1 MTRFPFRIWVA
12 YAGLALVFFSLN
24 FLGSGKDSGGN
35 WPRLKLMDKPDGLL
49 QFDNGETTRSMSRL
63 GGVKLG
69 RELGN
74 SLRIAA
80 GQRVE
85 WITWGGKDPEML
97 FPKIDLWV
105 SRGMDEN
112 VRKEL
117 DSAAESIANYD
128 QMLKKRGWTLV
139 VLPIPTKLAVHR
151 DLAHFP
157 VMEDDLISRRPVQ
170 EDRSDEVYGHLISE
184 LARHGVP
191 AVNLLATYRASL
203 NLDPKQLLYMTNDS
217 HWSGRGIELAAG
229 ATAKRIES
237 ITSLKSREPVN
248 PTYLNVDEVGD
259 LAKAFDPLP
268 SFVSWLRPVWI
279 FHDSLMNGEAGKGY
293 PYSTNPKGL
302 VVCVGTSYT
311 GQYTWIENQP
321 VGFAWQLALH
331 LDNVDFQN
339 RPAAGQGSF
348 HSFGQFLNDIDAV
361 EKDFANK
368 KVESAPRVVVWE
380 FPIRDV
386 QDIPMS
392 SR

>member
-1 MTRFPFRIWVA
+1 MTKFSFRIWIA
-12 YAGLALVFFSLN
+12 YAGLLLAFLALNLF
-24 FLGSGKDSGGN
+24 GSGKDAESI
-35 WPRLKLMDKPDGLL
+35 WPRIKFQDHADGVAQL
-49 QFDNGETTRSMSRL
+49 DANETARSVSRL
-63 GGVKLG
+63 GGVRLG

-74 SLRIAA
+74 SLRVAS

-105 SRGMDEN
+105 SRGLDADA
-112 VRKEL
+112 RKEL
-117 DSAAESIANYD
+117 DSAAQSIANQD
-128 QMLKKRGWTLV
+128 QALRKRGWTLV

-157 VMEDDLISRRPVQ
+157 VMEDDLTSSRPV
-170 EDRSDEVYGHLISE
+170 EADRSDKVYGYLILE
-184 LARHGVP
+184 LEKRGVP
-191 AVNLLATYRASL
+191 AVNLLASYRASL
-203 NLDPKQLLYMTNDS
+203 KQDPKQLLYMTNDS
-217 HWSGRGIELAAG
+217 HWSGRGIQLAAD
-229 ATAKRIES
+229 ATARRIAAV
-237 ITSLKSREPVN
+237 TPLKSREPVN

-268 SFVSWLRPVWI
+268 GFVSWLRPVWI
-279 FHDSLMNGEAGKGY
+279 FHDSLINGESGKGY
-293 PYSTNPKGL
+293 PYTSHPEGL

-348 HSFGQFLNDIDAV
+348 HSFGQFLNDIDGI
-361 EKDFANK
+361 EKDFAAK
-368 KVESAPRVVVWE
+368 KNDSAPRVVVWE

-386 QDIPMS
+386 RDISNS